1 MKILLHSNA
10 PWMTTGYGQQAG
22 LLATGLM
29 AHGHQVAISAFCG
42 LEGPPVAWHGAK
54 VLPSVAAGDPL
65 GSALLAEHA
74 KAEEPDLVI
83 TLCDVW
89 ALETSKIDGLPL
101 ACWLPVDC
109 APLSKLDAAHLTASC
124 GIPVAMS
131 RHGQKMLTAAG
142 FDPLYVPHCLSPAYT
157 APRDRQAARERVLGD
172 AAGSFA
178 IGINATN
185 KDPYRKGLAEQFAAF
200 ARFHQEVPASVLL
213 VHTRIAEPGSLDLS
227 DLVADLGIEDA
238 VRFAPQ
244 AELLTGQIDTGWL
257 ADWYTALDLYSGCAY
272 GEGFGL
278 PILEAQACGTP
289 VVVTDASAMT
299 ELCGSGYLVSGEP
312 FWNPVHRAWWSKPYI
327 QEITDA
333 YSRAWQITGTDPGQA
348 KDMRGDARSFAALYT
363 PAHVLGSE
371 WPKVLHEAC
380 RRLAGQRPAGTATDP
395 VEVASAIWAGLPR
408 GGHAW
413 DIGANQGQSLAQ
425 LYALCDRVTA
435 FEPSAE
441 AIDALDAAW
450 DPKPPWLAGVHEL
463 AVSDHDGHLTT
474 AIRDKS
480 AEALELTAVG
490 VESGLPWGRLAGT
503 RDVPCRTVDSLA
515 GEMGIPDLIK
525 VDTEGHEGQVLDG
538 AAKVL
543 AAGTTSWVIEFHS
556 AALHGKCSN
565 LLAAAGYAVE
575 TVRHPHYPPDSRLW
589 HNHGWIRATP
599 IPPLESS

>member
-74 KAEEPDLVI
+74 RAESPDLVI

-89 ALETSKIDGLPL
+89 ALDTSAIDGLPL

-109 APLSKLDAAHLTASC
+109 APLSKVDAAHLTASC

-131 RHGQKMLTAAG
+131 RHGLKMLTEAG
-142 FDPLYVPHCLSPAYT
+142 FDPLYVPHCTNPVYT

-172 AAGSFA
+172 AARMFA

-200 ARFHQEVPASVLL
+200 AAFHQEIPDSVLL
-213 VHTRIAEPGSLDLS
+213 VHTRIAEPGSLDLT

-244 AELLTGQIDTGWL
+244 AELLTGQIEASWL

-289 VVVTDASAMT
+289 VAVTDASAMT
-299 ELCGSGYLVSGEP
+299 ELCGAGWTVGGEP
-312 FWNPVHRAWWSKPYI
+312 FWNPIHRAWWLKPSI
-327 QEITDA
+327 REITDV
-333 YSRAWQITGTDPGQA
+333 YWRAQQITATDPQQA
-348 KDMRGDARSFAALYT
+348 ADMRATAREFASLYA

-371 WPKVLHEAC
+371 WPAVLHEAC
-380 RRLAGQRPAGTATDP
+380 RRLAARRPAGAPTDP
-395 VEVASAIWAGLPR
+395 VEAATAIWAGLPR

-413 DIGANQGQSLAQ
+413 DIGANKGQSISQ

-441 AIDALDAAW
+441 AVDALEAAW
-450 DPKPPWLAGVHEL
+450 DPKPAWLEGRQL
-463 AVSDHDGHLTT
+463 AVSDHDGWLTT
-474 AIRDKS
+474 AER
-480 AEALELTAVG
+480 AESMAGLELTAVD
-490 VESGLPWGRLAGT
+490 VDSGLPWGQLTGT

-515 GEMGIPDLIK
+515 AELGVPDLVK

-538 AAKVL
+538 AAAVL
-543 AAGTTSWVIEFHS
+543 AAGTASWVIEFHS